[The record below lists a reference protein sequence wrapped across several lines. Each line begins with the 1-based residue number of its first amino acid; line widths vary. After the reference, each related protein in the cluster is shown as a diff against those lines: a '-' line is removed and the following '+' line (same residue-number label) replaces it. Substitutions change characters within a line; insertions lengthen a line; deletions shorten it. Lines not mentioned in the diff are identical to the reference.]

1 MNRVYIP
8 QEPMVKHGGRW
19 VSKGLDIASANLY
32 GDMIIIW
39 PPGTS
44 IMTGSLV
51 ERDALKV
58 ARAYDEELDYM
69 VALGSPSLIAI
80 LAWAIGKEGK
90 VLRMLEWD
98 RSMKRYYPTLGRE
111 LMKG

>member
-8 QEPMVKHGGRW
+8 QEPMIKQGGRW
-19 VSKGLDIASANLY
+19 VSKGLDIASANMY
-32 GDMIIIW
+32 GDMIIVW

-44 IMTGSLV
+44 IMVGSLV
-51 ERDALKV
+51 EEDALKV
-58 ARAYDEELDYM
+58 ARAYEEELDYM
-69 VALGSPSLIAI
+69 VALGSPSLIAM
-80 LAWAIGKEGK
+80 LAWAIGREGK
-90 VLRMLEWD
+90 MLRMLEWD